1 MASIEYTSPEEFESG
16 YKTLQSTFA
25 SNRTKSIKWR
35 KWQLKQLW
43 WLLEQN
49 LDKIVDA
56 LHTELNRHA
65 FETLTMEVRGIKGDI
80 VDMLE
85 HIDEWSQGEKPD
97 AGFVFGTLGKAWL
110 RKEPLGVTL
119 IIAAWNFPLY
129 TLLSPMVA
137 AIAAVPGWDVPKG
150 SLLTRAGNCIF
161 LKPSELA
168 PATQALLVDLVPK
181 YLDQSAIR
189 LVTGGPAEVGRML
202 EFKFNHIFYTGGG
215 KVGRIIA
222 TAAAKHLTPVVL
234 ELGGQA
240 PVIVTKSADIE
251 LAAKR
256 IAHAKLTNS
265 GQVCLNGNH
274 IFADAAVHDRLLE
287 RLQFWFDKFL
297 ETGNEQFATIINER
311 HFDRIAGLLKSSA
324 GVVVYGGDLDRER
337 KYIKPTI
344 VRDVMTDDSLMSEE
358 LFAPIAPVIVADVDR
373 AIRIIRSMP
382 PPLGLYIFS
391 KDQAEIDH
399 ILDHTSSGGVTIND
413 LMIHAGVPHAPFG
426 GVGESG
432 YGSYHGK
439 YGFDAFSHTR
449 TVVAPPT
456 WLEVVM
462 SFRYAPFDMKKA
474 KFAEIKSSL
483 VGKPGETMEEQKV
496 GKKVAVSTIL
506 RNAVLAVAVLAAA
519 DSATGGKLFFVHTM
533 RDVVGKVWRQK

>member
-1 MASIEYTSPEEFESG
+1 MASTEYTSPEEFELC
-16 YKTLQSTFA
+16 YRTLQSTFA
-25 SNRTKSIKWR
+25 GNRTKSIKWR

-49 LDKIVDA
+49 LDRIVDA

-65 FETLTMEVRGIKGDI
+65 FETLTMEVRGVKGDI

-85 HIDEWSQGEKPD
+85 HIDEWSKGEKPD
-97 AGFVFGTLGKAWL
+97 AGFLFGTLGKAWL

-137 AIAAVPGWDVPKG
+137 AIAA
-150 SLLTRAGNCIF
+150 GNCVL

-189 LVTGGPAEVGRML
+189 LVTGGPAEVGRIL

-240 PVIVTKSADIE
+240 PVIVTQSADIE

-274 IFADAAVHDRLLE
+274 IFADPAVHDRLLA
-287 RLQFWFDKFL
+287 RLAFWFDKFL
-297 ETGNEQFATIINER
+297 ESGHEQFATIINER

-324 GVVVYGGDLDRER
+324 GVVVYGGDLDRDR

-344 VRDVMTDDSLMSEE
+344 VRDIMTDDSLMSEE

-373 AIRIIRSMP
+373 AIRIVNSMP

-456 WLEVVM
+456 WLEAVM

-483 VGKPGETMEEQKV
+483 IGKPGETMEQQTV
-496 GKKVAVSTIL
+496 GKKVAMSTIMRHAL
-506 RNAVLAVAVLAAA
+506 LAVAVLAVA
-519 DSATGGKLFFVHTM
+519 DSATNGKLLFVHTM
-533 RDVVGKVWRQK
+533 RDVVDKVWGRK

>member
-1 MASIEYTSPEEFESG
+1 
-16 YKTLQSTFA
+16 
-25 SNRTKSIKWR
+25 
-35 KWQLKQLW
+35 
-43 WLLEQN
+43 
-49 LDKIVDA
+49 
-56 LHTELNRHA
+56 
-65 FETLTMEVRGIKGDI
+65 
-80 VDMLE
+80 
-85 HIDEWSQGEKPD
+85 
-97 AGFVFGTLGKAWL
+97 
-110 RKEPLGVTL
+110 
-119 IIAAWNFPLY
+119 
-129 TLLSPMVA
+129 
-137 AIAAVPGWDVPKG
+137 
-150 SLLTRAGNCIF
+150 
-161 LKPSELA
+161 
-168 PATQALLVDLVPK
+168 
-181 YLDQSAIR
+181 
-189 LVTGGPAEVGRML
+189 ML

-240 PVIVTKSADIE
+240 PVIVTRSADIE

-274 IFADAAVHDRLLE
+274 IFADPAVHDRLLA

-297 ETGNEQFATIINER
+297 ESGSEQFATIINER

-358 LFAPIAPVIVADVDR
+358 LFAPIAPVIVADVAR
-373 AIRIIRSMP
+373 AIRIIGSMP

-399 ILDHTSSGGVTIND
+399 ILENTSSGGVTIND

-456 WLEVVM
+456 WLEAVM
-462 SFRYAPFDMKKA
+462 SFRYAPFDMKNA
-474 KFAEIKSSL
+474 KFVEVKSSL
-483 VGKPGETMEEQKV
+483 VGKPGETMEQQTV
-496 GKKVAVSTIL
+496 GKKATVSTIMK
-506 RNAVLAVAVLAAA
+506 NALLAVAILAAA
-519 DSATGGKLFFVHTM
+519 DSATGGKLLFVHTM
-533 RDVVGKVWRQK
+533 RDVVDKVWRRK